1 MVVSEAVYTEKYT
14 KDLRNKD
21 VPRDMAPMA
30 KLMPRGEHRGRY
42 GTAGISHLLE
52 LASPCHG
59 EWNILSHLD
68 YIPPSL
74 FEYNLEQ

>member
-1 MVVSEAVYTEKYT
+1 MVVSEAVYTEKFM
-14 KDLRNKD
+14 KNLRSKD

-30 KLMPRGEHRGRY
+30 RLMPRGKCRGMN
-42 GTAGISHLLE
+42 GTPGISHLLE
-52 LASPCHG
+52 LASTCHG

-68 YIPPSL
+68 YILPSL